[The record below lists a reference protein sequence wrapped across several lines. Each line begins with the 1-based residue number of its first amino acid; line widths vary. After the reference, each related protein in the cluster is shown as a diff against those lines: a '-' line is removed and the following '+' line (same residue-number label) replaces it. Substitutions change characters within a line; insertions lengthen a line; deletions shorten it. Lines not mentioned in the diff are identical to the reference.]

1 MSDKS
6 PETGYPPGPRN
17 IGILSLIRYKFPVQ
31 AIVSILH
38 RISGVFLF
46 IFIPI
51 VIWAFDCSMKSPA
64 TFAKVSSAFDN
75 GGVEF
80 VIWFFA
86 SMLAYH
92 FCAGVKHLIMDMG
105 FFDSK
110 ISSRIASYLMLII
123 AAALI
128 ALLGVWIW

>member
-6 PETGYPPGPRN
+6 PETRFPPGPRN
-17 IGILSLIRYKFPVQ
+17 IGILSLINYKFPVQ

-38 RISGVFLF
+38 RISGVILF

-51 VIWAFDCSMKSPA
+51 IIWAFDCSLKSEES
-64 TFAKVSSAFDN
+64 FSKVLSAFGN

-80 VIWFFA
+80 VIWFFT
-86 SMLAYH
+86 SMLIYH
-92 FCAGVKHLIMDMG
+92 LCAGIKHLIMDMG
-105 FFDSK
+105 FCDSK
-110 ISSRIASYLMLII
+110 ISSRIASYLMLVISI
-123 AAALI
+123 ALI